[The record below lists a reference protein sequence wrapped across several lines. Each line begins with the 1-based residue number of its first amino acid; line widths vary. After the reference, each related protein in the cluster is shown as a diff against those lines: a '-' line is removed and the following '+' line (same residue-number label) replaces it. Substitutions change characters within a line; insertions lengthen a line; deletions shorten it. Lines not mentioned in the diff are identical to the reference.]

1 MDNEHQTLTIEGDG
15 TESLAVSIE
24 EGGTTLT
31 GSDEHS
37 AILKVEEDVSTLSVD
52 ISNDLNLTLSHLSSI
67 DEMQAMLDYY
77 KGDKGD
83 KGDKGEA
90 GISAFEEWLTQPGNQ
105 GKTFEEFLQDIDC
118 DVSYVRN
125 EPCLVDVGGIKKG
138 QTFNCTIQEVL
149 DALLYPL
156 IDPTLKLSVV
166 GNTNFEIGST
176 VVKLVFS
183 TEIDLGSYDFYNIE
197 LLKNESESVFTSF
210 SQTNSI
216 QITHNLYK
224 NSTFKAKMVYKSDVL
239 TSSIYSNV
247 VNINFLPK
255 VYWGT
260 SEIKTYDD
268 RFVLGLENSTLT
280 STTQRN
286 INVNASS
293 AEYIYYVLPSS
304 FSQPTFIVNGLEGGF
319 IKEKTILFTNASGY
333 ASNYD
338 IWRSNQKN
346 LGSLTVTVK

>member
-15 TESLAVSIE
+15 TESLTVSIE
-24 EGGTTLT
+24 EGGTVLT
-31 GSDEHS
+31 VSDEHS
-37 AILKVEEDVSTLSVD
+37 VILEVEEDVSTLSVD
-52 ISNDLNLTLSHLSSI
+52 SSNDLNLTLSSLSSSDDI
-67 DEMQAMLDYY
+67 QAMLDYY
-77 KGDKGD
+77 KGDKGEP
-83 KGDKGEA
+83 GM
-90 GISAFEEWLTQPGNQ
+90 SAFEEWLTQPGNQ

-176 VVKLVFS
+176 VVRLVFS
-183 TEIDLGSYDFYNIE
+183 AEIDLGSYDFYSIE
-197 LLKNESESVFTSF
+197 LLKNDSESVFTSF
-210 SQTNSI
+210 LHTNSI
-216 QITHNLYK
+216 QITHNLHT

-268 RFVLGLENSTLT
+268 SFVLGLENSTLT

-293 AEYIYYVLPSS
+293 TEYIYYVLPSS
-304 FSQPTFIVNGLEGGF
+304 FSQPTFIVNGFEGGF
-319 IKEKTILFTNASGY
+319 IKEKTISFTNASGY
-333 ASNYD
+333 TSDYD

>member
-15 TESLAVSIE
+15 TESLTVSIE
-24 EGGTTLT
+24 ESGTVLT
-31 GSDEHS
+31 VSDEHS
-37 AILKVEEDVSTLSVD
+37 VVLEVEEDVSTLSVD
-52 ISNDLNLTLSHLSSI
+52 SSNDLNLTLSSLSSSDDI
-67 DEMQAMLDYY
+67 QAMLDYY
-77 KGDKGD
+77 KGDKGEP
-83 KGDKGEA
+83 GL
-90 GISAFEEWLTQPGNQ
+90 SAYEQWLTLDGNQ
-105 GKTFEEFLQDIDC
+105 GKSFEEFLQDIDC

-156 IDPTLKLSVV
+156 IDPTLKLGVV

-176 VVKLVFS
+176 VVRLVFS
-183 TEIDLGSYDFYNIE
+183 AEIDLGSYDFYSIE
-197 LLKNESESVFTSF
+197 LLKNDSESVFTSF
-210 SQTNSI
+210 LHTNSI
-216 QITHNLYK
+216 QITHNLYE

-260 SEIKTYDD
+260 SEIKTYDNS
-268 RFVLGLENSTLT
+268 FVLGLENSTLT

-293 AEYIYYVLPSS
+293 TEYIYYVLPSS
-304 FSQPTFIVNGLEGGF
+304 FSQPTFIVNGFEGGF
-319 IKEKTILFTNASGY
+319 IKEETISFTNASGY
-333 ASNYD
+333 TSNYD

>member
-15 TESLAVSIE
+15 TESLTVSIE
-24 EGGTTLT
+24 EGGTVLT
-31 GSDEHS
+31 VSDEHS
-37 AILKVEEDVSTLSVD
+37 VILEVEEDVSTLSVD
-52 ISNDLNLTLSHLSSI
+52 SSNDLNLTLSSLSSSDDI
-67 DEMQAMLDYY
+67 QAMLDYY
-77 KGDKGD
+77 KGDKGEP
-83 KGDKGEA
+83 GL
-90 GISAFEEWLTQPGNQ
+90 SAYEQWLTLDGNQ
-105 GKTFEEFLQDIDC
+105 GKSFEEFLQDIDC

-176 VVKLVFS
+176 VVRLVFS
-183 TEIDLGSYDFYNIE
+183 TEIDLGSYDFYSIE
-197 LLKNESESVFTSF
+197 LLKNDSESVFTSF
-210 SQTNSI
+210 LHTNSI
-216 QITHNLYK
+216 QITHNLHT

-260 SEIKTYDD
+260 SEIKTYDNS
-268 RFVLGLENSTLT
+268 FVLGLENSTLT

-293 AEYIYYVLPSS
+293 TEYIYYVLPSS
-304 FSQPTFIVNGLEGGF
+304 FSQPTFIVNGFEGGF
-319 IKEKTILFTNASGY
+319 IKEETISFTNASGY
-333 ASNYD
+333 TSNYD

>member
-15 TESLAVSIE
+15 SENLTVSVD
-24 EGGTTLT
+24 GGGVELT
-31 GSDEHS
+31 VNDES
-37 AILKVEEDVSTLSVD
+37 AITLEVEENMSTLSVEVGN
-52 ISNDLNLTLSHLSSI
+52 SGNLTLSSLSTN
-67 DEMQAMLDYY
+67 DEIQAMLNYY

-83 KGDKGEA
+83 A
-90 GISAFEEWLTQPGNQ
+90 GLSAYEQWLTLDGNQ
-105 GKTFEEFLQDIDC
+105 GKSFEEFLQDIDC

-176 VVKLVFS
+176 VVRLAFS
-183 TEIDLGSYDFYNIE
+183 TEIDLGSYDFYSIE
-197 LLKNESESVFTSF
+197 LLKNDSESVFTSF
-210 SQTNSI
+210 LHTNSI
-216 QITHNLYK
+216 QITHNLHK

-260 SEIKTYDD
+260 SEIKTYDNS
-268 RFVLGLENSTLT
+268 FVLSLENSTLT

-293 AEYIYYVLPSS
+293 TEYIYYVLPSS
-304 FSQPTFIVNGLEGGF
+304 FSQPTFIVNGFEGGF
-319 IKEKTILFTNASGY
+319 IKEKTISFTNASGY
-333 ASNYD
+333 TSNYD

>member
-15 TESLAVSIE
+15 SENLTVSVD
-24 EGGTTLT
+24 GGGVELT
-31 GSDEHS
+31 VNDES
-37 AILKVEEDVSTLSVD
+37 AITLEVEENMSTLSVEVGN
-52 ISNDLNLTLSHLSSI
+52 SGNLTLSSLSTN
-67 DEMQAMLDYY
+67 DEIQAMLNYY

-83 KGDKGEA
+83 A
-90 GISAFEEWLTQPGNQ
+90 GLSAYEQWLTLDGNQ
-105 GKTFEEFLQDIDC
+105 GKSFEEFLQDIEC

-176 VVKLVFS
+176 VVRLAFS
-183 TEIDLGSYDFYNIE
+183 TEIDLGSYDFYSIE
-197 LLKNESESVFTSF
+197 LLKNDSESVFTSF
-210 SQTNSI
+210 LHTNSI
-216 QITHNLYK
+216 QITHNLHK

-260 SEIKTYDD
+260 SEIKTYDNS
-268 RFVLGLENSTLT
+268 FVLSLENSTLT

-293 AEYIYYVLPSS
+293 TEYIYYVLPSS
-304 FSQPTFIVNGLEGGF
+304 FSQPTFIVNGFEGGF
-319 IKEKTILFTNASGY
+319 IKEKTISFTNASGY
-333 ASNYD
+333 TSNYD

>member
-15 TESLAVSIE
+15 TESLTVSIE
-24 EGGTTLT
+24 EGGTVLT
-31 GSDEHS
+31 VSDEHS
-37 AILKVEEDVSTLSVD
+37 VILEVEEDVSTLSVD
-52 ISNDLNLTLSHLSSI
+52 SSNDLNLTLSSLSSSDDI
-67 DEMQAMLDYY
+67 QAMLDYY
-77 KGDKGD
+77 KGDKGEP
-83 KGDKGEA
+83 GL
-90 GISAFEEWLTQPGNQ
+90 SAYEQWLTLDGNQ
-105 GKTFEEFLQDIDC
+105 GKSFEEFLQDIDC

-156 IDPTLKLSVV
+156 IDPTLKLGVV

-176 VVKLVFS
+176 VVRLAFS
-183 TEIDLGSYDFYNIE
+183 TEIDLGSYDFYSIE
-197 LLKNESESVFTSF
+197 LLKNDSESVFTSF
-210 SQTNSI
+210 LHTNSI
-216 QITHNLYK
+216 QITHNLHT

-260 SEIKTYDD
+260 SEIKTYDNS
-268 RFVLGLENSTLT
+268 FVLGLENSTLT
-280 STTQRN
+280 STTQRS

-293 AEYIYYVLPSS
+293 TEYIYYVLPSS
-304 FSQPTFIVNGLEGGF
+304 FSQPTFIVNGFEGGF
-319 IKEKTILFTNASGY
+319 IKEETISFTNASGY
-333 ASNYD
+333 TSNYD

>member
-15 TESLAVSIE
+15 TESLTVSIE
-24 EGGTTLT
+24 EGGTVLT
-31 GSDEHS
+31 VSDEHS
-37 AILKVEEDVSTLSVD
+37 VILEVEEDVSTLSVD
-52 ISNDLNLTLSHLSSI
+52 SSNDLNLTLSSLSSSDDI
-67 DEMQAMLDYY
+67 QAMLDYY
-77 KGDKGD
+77 KGDKGEP
-83 KGDKGEA
+83 GL
-90 GISAFEEWLTQPGNQ
+90 SAYEQWLTLDGNQ
-105 GKTFEEFLQDIDC
+105 GKSFEEFLQDIDC

-176 VVKLVFS
+176 VVRLVFS
-183 TEIDLGSYDFYNIE
+183 TEIDLGSYDFYSIE
-197 LLKNESESVFTSF
+197 LLKNDSESVFTSF
-210 SQTNSI
+210 LHTNSI
-216 QITHNLYK
+216 QITHNLYE

-260 SEIKTYDD
+260 SEIKTYDNS
-268 RFVLGLENSTLT
+268 FVLGLENSTLT

-293 AEYIYYVLPSS
+293 TEYIYYVLPSS
-304 FSQPTFIVNGLEGGF
+304 FSQPTFIVNGFEGGF
-319 IKEKTILFTNASGY
+319 IKEETISFTNASGY
-333 ASNYD
+333 TSNYD

>member
-15 TESLAVSIE
+15 SENLTVSVD
-24 EGGTTLT
+24 GGGVELT
-31 GSDEHS
+31 VNDES
-37 AILKVEEDVSTLSVD
+37 AITLEVEENMSTLSVEVGN
-52 ISNDLNLTLSHLSSI
+52 SGNLILSSLSTN
-67 DEMQAMLDYY
+67 DEIQAMLNYY

-83 KGDKGEA
+83 A
-90 GISAFEEWLTQPGNQ
+90 GLSAYEQWLTLDGNQ
-105 GKTFEEFLQDIDC
+105 GKSFEEFLQDIDC

-156 IDPTLKLSVV
+156 IDPTLKLSVI
-166 GNTNFEIGST
+166 GNTDFEIGST
-176 VVKLVFS
+176 VVRLAFS
-183 TEIDLGSYDFYNIE
+183 TEIDLGSYDFYSIE
-197 LLKNESESVFTSF
+197 LLKNDSESVFTSF
-210 SQTNSI
+210 LHTNSI
-216 QITHNLYK
+216 QITHNLHK

-247 VNINFLPK
+247 VNINFLPR

-260 SEIKTYDD
+260 SEIKTYDNS
-268 RFVLGLENSTLT
+268 FVLGLENGTLT

-293 AEYIYYVLPSS
+293 TEYIYYVLPSS
-304 FSQPTFIVNGLEGGF
+304 FSQPTFIVNGFEGGF
-319 IKEKTILFTNASGY
+319 IKEKTISFTNASGY
-333 ASNYD
+333 TSNYD

>member
-15 TESLAVSIE
+15 TENLTVSIE
-24 EGGTTLT
+24 EGGTVLT
-31 GSDEHS
+31 VTGDHS
-37 AILKVEEDVSTLSVD
+37 VILEVEEDVSTLSVD
-52 ISNDLNLTLSHLSSI
+52 SSNDLNLTLSSLSSSDDI
-67 DEMQAMLDYY
+67 QAMLDYY

-83 KGDKGEA
+83 KGERGM
-90 GISAFEEWLTQPGNQ
+90 SAFDEWLTQPENQ
-105 GKTFEEFLQDIDC
+105 SKTFEEFLQDIDC
-118 DVSYVRN
+118 DITYVRN

-176 VVKLVFS
+176 VVRLVFS

-197 LLKNESESVFTSF
+197 LLKNDLESVFTSF
-210 SQTNSI
+210 SYTNSI
-216 QITHNLYK
+216 QITHNLYE
-224 NSTFKAKMVYKSDVL
+224 NSTFKVKMVYKSDVL

-268 RFVLGLENSTLT
+268 SFVLGLENSTLT

-293 AEYIYYVLPSS
+293 TEYIYYVLPSS
-304 FSQPTFIVNGLEGGF
+304 FSQPTFIVNGFEGGF
-319 IKEKTILFTNASGY
+319 IKEKTISFTNASGY
-333 ASNYD
+333 TSNYD

>member
-15 TESLAVSIE
+15 SENLTVSVD
-24 EGGTTLT
+24 GGGVELT
-31 GSDEHS
+31 VNDES
-37 AILKVEEDVSTLSVD
+37 AITLEVEENMSTLSVEVGN
-52 ISNDLNLTLSHLSSI
+52 SGNLTLSSLSTN
-67 DEMQAMLDYY
+67 DEIQAMLNYY

-83 KGDKGEA
+83 A
-90 GISAFEEWLTQPGNQ
+90 GLSAYEQWLTLDGNQ
-105 GKTFEEFLQDIDC
+105 GKSFEEFLQDIDC

-176 VVKLVFS
+176 VIRLAFS
-183 TEIDLGSYDFYNIE
+183 TEIDLGSYDFYSIE
-197 LLKNESESVFTSF
+197 LLKNDSESVFTSF
-210 SQTNSI
+210 LHTNSI
-216 QITHNLYK
+216 QITHNLHK

-260 SEIKTYDD
+260 SEIKTYDNS
-268 RFVLGLENSTLT
+268 FVLGLENSTLT

-286 INVNASS
+286 INVNASTT
-293 AEYIYYVLPSS
+293 EYIYYVLPSS
-304 FSQPTFIVNGLEGGF
+304 FSKPTFIVNGFEGGF
-319 IKEKTILFTNASGY
+319 IKEKTISFTNASGY
-333 ASNYD
+333 TSNYD

>member
-15 TESLAVSIE
+15 TESLTVSIE
-24 EGGTTLT
+24 EGGTVLT
-31 GSDEHS
+31 VSDEHS
-37 AILKVEEDVSTLSVD
+37 VILEVEEDVSTLSVD
-52 ISNDLNLTLSHLSSI
+52 SSNDLNLTLSSLSSSDDI
-67 DEMQAMLDYY
+67 QAMLDYY
-77 KGDKGD
+77 KGDKGEP
-83 KGDKGEA
+83 GL
-90 GISAFEEWLTQPGNQ
+90 SAYEQWLTLDGNQ
-105 GKTFEEFLQDIDC
+105 GKSFEEFLQDIDC

-156 IDPTLKLSVV
+156 IDPTLKLGVV

-176 VVKLVFS
+176 VVRLAFS
-183 TEIDLGSYDFYNIE
+183 TEIDLGSYDFYSIE
-197 LLKNESESVFTSF
+197 LLKNDSESVFTSF
-210 SQTNSI
+210 LHTNSI
-216 QITHNLYK
+216 QITHNLHT

-260 SEIKTYDD
+260 SEIKTYDNS
-268 RFVLGLENSTLT
+268 FVLGLENSTLT
-280 STTQRN
+280 STTQRS

-293 AEYIYYVLPSS
+293 TEYIYYVLPSS
-304 FSQPTFIVNGLEGGF
+304 FSQPTFIVNGFEGSF
-319 IKEKTILFTNASGY
+319 IKEETISFTNASGY
-333 ASNYD
+333 TSNYD

>member
-15 TESLAVSIE
+15 SENLTVSVDGGGVELTVNDESVI
-24 EGGTTLT
+24 TL
-31 GSDEHS
+31 E
-37 AILKVEEDVSTLSVD
+37 VEENMSTLSVEVGN
-52 ISNDLNLTLSHLSSI
+52 SGNLTLSSLSTN
-67 DEMQAMLDYY
+67 DEIQAMLNYY

-83 KGDKGEA
+83 A
-90 GISAFEEWLTQPGNQ
+90 GLSAYEQWLTLDGNQ
-105 GKTFEEFLQDIDC
+105 GKSFEEFLQDIDC

-176 VVKLVFS
+176 VVRLAFS
-183 TEIDLGSYDFYNIE
+183 TEIDLGSYDFYSIE
-197 LLKNESESVFTSF
+197 LLKNDSESVFTSF
-210 SQTNSI
+210 LHTNSI
-216 QITHNLYK
+216 QITHNLHK

-247 VNINFLPK
+247 VNINFLPR

-260 SEIKTYDD
+260 SEIKTYDNS
-268 RFVLGLENSTLT
+268 FVLGLENSTLT

-293 AEYIYYVLPSS
+293 TEYIYYVLPSS
-304 FSQPTFIVNGLEGGF
+304 FSQPTFIVNGFEGGF
-319 IKEKTILFTNASGY
+319 IKEKTISFTNASGY
-333 ASNYD
+333 TSNYD

>member
-15 TESLAVSIE
+15 SENLTVSVD
-24 EGGTTLT
+24 GGGVELT
-31 GSDEHS
+31 VNDES
-37 AILKVEEDVSTLSVD
+37 AITLEVEENMSTLSVEVGN
-52 ISNDLNLTLSHLSSI
+52 SGNLILSSLSTN
-67 DEMQAMLDYY
+67 DEIQAMLNYY

-83 KGDKGEA
+83 A
-90 GISAFEEWLTQPGNQ
+90 GLSAYEQWLTLDGNQ
-105 GKTFEEFLQDIDC
+105 GKSFEEFLQDIDC

-176 VVKLVFS
+176 VVRLAFS
-183 TEIDLGSYDFYNIE
+183 TEIDLGSYDFYSIE
-197 LLKNESESVFTSF
+197 LLKNDSESVFTSF
-210 SQTNSI
+210 LHTNSI
-216 QITHNLYK
+216 QITHNLHK

-247 VNINFLPK
+247 VNINFLPR

-260 SEIKTYDD
+260 SEIKTYDNS
-268 RFVLGLENSTLT
+268 FVLGLENGTLT

-293 AEYIYYVLPSS
+293 TEYIYYVLPSS
-304 FSQPTFIVNGLEGGF
+304 FSQPTFIVNGFEGGF
-319 IKEKTILFTNASGY
+319 IKEKTISFTNASGY
-333 ASNYD
+333 TSNYD

>member
-15 TESLAVSIE
+15 TESLTVSIE
-24 EGGTTLT
+24 EGGTVLT
-31 GSDEHS
+31 VSDEHS
-37 AILKVEEDVSTLSVD
+37 VILEVEEDVSTLSVD
-52 ISNDLNLTLSHLSSI
+52 SSNDLNLTASSLSSSDNI
-67 DEMQAMLDYY
+67 QAMLDYY
-77 KGDKGD
+77 KGDKGEP
-83 KGDKGEA
+83 GL
-90 GISAFEEWLTQPGNQ
+90 SAYEQWLTLDGNQ
-105 GKTFEEFLQDIDC
+105 GKSFEEFLQDIDC

-138 QTFNCTIQEVL
+138 QTFNCTVQEVL

-176 VVKLVFS
+176 VVRLVFS
-183 TEIDLGSYDFYNIE
+183 TEIDLGSYEFHNIE
-197 LLKNESESVFTSF
+197 LLKNDLESVFTSF
-210 SQTNSI
+210 SHTNSI
-216 QITHNLYK
+216 QITHNLHE

-268 RFVLGLENSTLT
+268 SFVLGLENSTLT

-293 AEYIYYVLPSS
+293 TEYIYYVLPSS
-304 FSQPTFIVNGLEGGF
+304 FSQPTFIVNGFEGGF
-319 IKEKTILFTNASGY
+319 IKEETISFTNASGY
-333 ASNYD
+333 TSNYD